1 MYKLSIII
9 PVFNEV
15 SSVGKVVDRIKN
27 VNLNIEHEIILVDSG
42 SSDGSTELIRK
53 ISVTPNVKSIFLKK
67 NLGKGYC
74 IREALKASSGE
85 IILIQDADLEYDP
98 ADYRS
103 LLAPLLERET
113 KFVLGSRHLKAK
125 TWRIRT
131 TSRKSY
137 YMEFIN
143 FGSEFLTRIFCYLY
157 SVRLTDTQTMYKVFY
172 RNLLRDDELTCNGFD
187 LDFEILSLLVLKG
200 HVPEEIPVSYVSRT
214 VDEGKKLR
222 FFKDGL
228 AALFT
233 IIRIRLQ
240 KKIVKDLG

>member
-15 SSVGKVVDRIKN
+15 NSVGEVVDKIKN
-27 VNLNIEHEIILVDSG
+27 LNLSISYEIILVDSG

-53 ISVTPNVKSIFLKK
+53 IAVAPEIKSVFLKK
-67 NLGKGYC
+67 NLGKGFC
-74 IREALKASSGE
+74 IREALKLSSGE

-98 ADYRS
+98 ADYPV
-103 LLAPLLERET
+103 LLAPLLERNT
-113 KFVLGSRHLKAK
+113 KFVLGSRHLLAK

-131 TSRKSY
+131 TKRKNN

-143 FGSEFLTRIFCYLY
+143 FGSEFLTRIFCCLY

-200 HVPEEIPVSYVSRT
+200 HVPKEIPVKYESRT
-214 VDEGKKLR
+214 VGEGKKLR
-222 FFKDGL
+222 FFRDGI

-240 KKIVKDLG
+240 KKIVKDQG